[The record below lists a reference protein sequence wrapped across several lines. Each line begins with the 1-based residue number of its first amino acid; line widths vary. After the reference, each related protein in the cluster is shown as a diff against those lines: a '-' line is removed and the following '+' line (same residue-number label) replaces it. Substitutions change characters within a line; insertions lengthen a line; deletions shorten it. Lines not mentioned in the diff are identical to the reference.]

1 MLEAQKNKP
10 RRLFVDGEVA
20 QGHFTRQYA
29 LKNAGITLDQ
39 ADAVAERLK
48 SVWMERG
55 DVSCHATFAQR
66 PTVFNALLHFTT
78 QVLLEHNSQPV
89 CKYEH
94 LLRWHDL
101 SSLLSEDLLTTSF
114 LAARDLY
121 YRTDRRFFN
130 WPMVIDHDNRA
141 LNSVLKRPIAD
152 LHFHLN
158 GSSLNFEVNW
168 MSLMNKIGG
177 RNKEFSKLNYR
188 QQEAVLL
195 TDHDQKETFY
205 LQVIKAS
212 VLRMLLF
219 EYAIG
224 KCQTTAI
231 RNADRL
237 VGQQLLDTDQLTNAR
252 GLTQQLDA
260 IFLRLRHLYGK
271 KYTNGCKVKIPDY
284 VTMGSITVQTP
295 KQSKDYV
302 MTVFSGE
309 RWLLYTLFREI
320 YEHSKS
326 VPKEIVAWFYAYLL
340 IKVQF
345 RMEFVQMNSL
355 TGFANFANY
364 EKRKSHF
371 IAEETVYAKLLSQM
385 AAESFLGRGEKRHL
399 EARIVPKK
407 PSKKLQQFISKT
419 DKAIWNPMFEGASV
433 INVDNLKYVLHF
445 IKRKDEKPAKD
456 AKNGHC
462 RHYDLRYA
470 VKLQAQSISSL
481 RKRQDK
487 VRKRVV
493 GIDAA
498 NSEVFARPEVFA
510 QAFRFLRDDMAKMP
524 TSDYPNDLG
533 MTYHVG
539 EDFMD
544 VVDGLRAVDEVIH
557 FLGFRNGDRLG
568 HGLVLGI
575 DVQKYYA
582 FRHQT
587 VMMPSQ
593 TLLDNSAWLYNVGK
607 DCPSF
612 AKAGRELEILFEKY
626 YQLVYGNTKIRPT
639 LWDYYQSWLLRG
651 DRPSYYYPPN
661 RQRNHAV
668 PVGWNLF
675 SLNHDA
681 DAELARKN
689 TNARE
694 LYELYHYDKDVR
706 ENGKSNVQEKLTDE
720 VVNLISEVQEKMLDE
735 VERRNLSIECNPTSN
750 LRIATIEGYSTH
762 PIVRFFGDMLDEDRK
777 GHSISVSVNTDDK
790 GIFATSLE
798 REYSLLA
805 LSLEKNAAKDKK
817 LSPRHIY
824 EWLDKIRQMGLEQR
838 FE

>member
-1 MLEAQKNKP
+1 MLEAQKSKP
-10 RRLFVDGEVA
+10 RQFVDDEVPRE
-20 QGHFTRQYA
+20 HFIRLYA
-29 LKNAGITLDQ
+29 LRNPGITLDQ
-39 ADAVAERLK
+39 AGAVAERLK

-55 DVSCHATFAQR
+55 DVSCHTSFALR
-66 PTVFNALLHFTT
+66 HTIFNALLHFTT

-121 YRTDRRFFN
+121 YRTDRKDFN
-130 WPMVIDHDNRA
+130 WPTVIDHDNRA
-141 LNSVLKRPIAD
+141 LNSVLKRPITD

-168 MSLMNKIGG
+168 MCLMNKIGG
-177 RNKEFSKLNYR
+177 RNEAFEKLSYR
-188 QQEAVLL
+188 QQEAMSL
-195 TDHDQKETFY
+195 TDHDQKEPFY
-205 LQVIKAS
+205 LQVIKAAA
-212 VLRMLLF
+212 LRMLLF

-224 KCQTTAI
+224 HCQMSGIA
-231 RNADRL
+231 NNDRL
-237 VGQQLLDTDQLTNAR
+237 LAQQLLDTSQLTNAR

-271 KYTNGCKVKIPDY
+271 RYTNGGEVKIPDY
-284 VTMGSITVQTP
+284 ATMDSITLLTQ
-295 KQSKDYV
+295 KSRRDYV
-302 MTVFSGE
+302 FTVLSGE
-309 RWLLYTLFREI
+309 RWLMYTLFREI

-340 IKVQF
+340 IKAQF

-371 IAEETVYAKLLSQM
+371 IADGTVYATLLSQM
-385 AAESFLGRGEKRHL
+385 AAESFLGRGEQRHL
-399 EARIVPKK
+399 EARIVPKS
-407 PSKKLQQFISKT
+407 PSKKLQRFVNKT
-419 DKAIWNPMFEGASV
+419 DRAIRNPLFQGATA
-433 INVDNLKYVLHF
+433 INNENIKFVLHF
-445 IKRKDEKPAKD
+445 IKRKDEKPAED
-456 AKNGHC
+456 AQKGHC

-470 VKLQAQSISSL
+470 IKRQAQSISSL
-481 RKRQDK
+481 RKRQCTE
-487 VRKRVV
+487 RNRLV

-510 QAFRFLRDDMAKMP
+510 QAFRFLRDDMSKMP
-524 TSDYPNDLG
+524 TSHCPNDLG

-575 DVQKYYA
+575 DVEKYYA

-587 VMMPSQ
+587 VMMQVQ
-593 TLLDNSAWLYNVGK
+593 TLLDNAVWLYNVGK

-612 AKAGRELEILFEKY
+612 AKAGRELEILYEKY
-626 YQLVYGNTKIRPT
+626 FQQVYGKTGVRAT

-661 RQRNHAV
+661 LKRKHSV

-681 DAELARKN
+681 DADVARKN
-689 TNARE
+689 TIAKK
-694 LYELYHYDKDVR
+694 LYELYHYDRDVR
-706 ENGKSNVQEKLTDE
+706 ENARANVQEKLTVD
-720 VVNLISEVQEKMLDE
+720 VVRLIGEVQEKMLEE
-735 VERRNLSIECNPTSN
+735 VERKNLCIECNPTSN
-750 LRIATIEGYSTH
+750 LCIATIEGYSTH
-762 PIVRFFGDMLDEDRK
+762 PIVRFFGDMLSDEVK
-777 GHSISVSVNTDDK
+777 GHCVSVSVNTDDK

-817 LSPRHIY
+817 LSPRNIY